1 MNHYEL
7 IETVKRV
14 AANNNVT
21 MVLNTTNEF
30 FPAVI
35 EMPEEQLVALYKGM
49 VGDMSC
55 LKKMVD
61 QFPHDTSSQ
70 GWSRFKAALFFAYD
84 QVNNSKPSPV
94 TLCHMLNA
102 ALTMVV
108 ASGQDRQILEWSHSI
123 GTGEHRDKEGMLET
137 MALTNH
143 TYHHYIL
150 QAVAWI
156 EEMRK

>member
-14 AANNNVT
+14 ATNNNVA
-21 MVLNTTNEF
+21 MVLDTTNEF
-30 FPAVI
+30 FPAVV
-35 EMPEEQLVALYKGM
+35 ELPEEQLAALYKDT
-49 VGDMSC
+49 VGSTKC

-61 QFPHDTSSQ
+61 KFPHDASSQ
-70 GWSRFKAALFFAYD
+70 GWSRFKAALFFAHD
-84 QVNNSKPSPV
+84 QYNNSKPSPV

-102 ALTMVV
+102 MLAMVV

-123 GTGEHRDKEGMLET
+123 GTGEHNNKEGLMET
-137 MALTNH
+137 MALANPA
-143 TYHHYIL
+143 YHHHIL